1 LSNIVFNKIYLV
13 KGEGTLKTKK
23 FWQFK
28 AKGNSTGE
36 LMLYGDIAGSTWWG
50 DEVTPKDFKSD
61 LDNLGDIQ
69 TLNIYINSDGGD
81 VFAGQAIYSMLKRH
95 SATKI
100 VYIDGLAASIAS
112 LIAMAGDK
120 IIMPANAMMM
130 IHRAWTVAMGNAND
144 FRKMAED
151 MDKIDESIVNVY
163 ESKTG
168 MKQEDIITLLDAET
182 WFTAKDAL
190 DNGFCDEIED
200 EKQVVASLSGDF
212 LILNG
217 VNMNLK
223 KYKNA
228 PKLAFIS
235 NKVDEAAHENV
246 SDRDVHENKEAL
258 EDKAKNGIEQD
269 KIKLLKA
276 KLTLECEL

>member
-1 LSNIVFNKIYLV
+1 
-13 KGEGTLKTKK
+13 LKNKK
-23 FWQFK
+23 FWNFK
-28 AKGNSTGE
+28 AKGNYTGE
-36 LMLYGDIAGSTWWG
+36 LMLYGDIASSTWWG
-50 DEVTPKDFKSD
+50 DEVTPKDFKSE
-61 LDNLGDIQ
+61 LDSLGDIQ

-95 SATKI
+95 QAQKN

-120 IIMPANAMMM
+120 IIMPANSMMM
-130 IHRAWTVAMGNAND
+130 IHNPWTMAMGNAND

-151 MDKIDESIVNVY
+151 MDKIRESMLSVY

-168 MKQEDIITLLDAET
+168 IKQEDIINLLDAET
-182 WFTAKDAL
+182 WLTAQDAL
-190 DNGFCDEIED
+190 SNGFCDEIEE
-200 EKQVVASLSGDF
+200 EKQVAASLSGDF

-217 VNMNLK
+217 INMDLK

-235 NKVDEAAHENV
+235 SKFDGATHENV
-246 SDRDVHENKEAL
+246 LEKDVPENEEVV
-258 EDKAKNGIEQD
+258 EDAVEDIANNRIEEE
-269 KIKLLKA
+269 KIRMLKA